1 MTENSVQKNGNPA
14 EERNADR
21 PASTRRGGG
30 RVFCFGALVAD
41 IIASGVGPEKDW
53 HEKQR
58 IPSIGIHLG
67 GDAANQAVRLADL
80 GVPVA
85 LVSCTG
91 RDLNGMMLL
100 TALKNRG
107 VDTAYITE
115 KDAYGTGTAV
125 VLVSPEG
132 ERHIFSSGGAHSTI
146 SRKDFPSLPEDCA
159 AVSLGSLFLMP
170 DFEEAPDGLLEIL
183 KEAQARHIPVIAD
196 MASDKQHKGPGGVT
210 PFLPYIDW
218 FLPSAKDAMDLTKT
232 ASPEDAALAFRA
244 AGAKNV
250 VIKCGGDGALYLPE
264 DTDPLPNPEDP
275 EPRQNR
281 EDPEPLRSPETPDT
295 FIRSQE
301 AQDPF
306 IRIPALPVAPADT
319 TGAGDTF
326 VGLFVSRIIKGVRP
340 EDAIRFACTGASLST
355 LHQGA
360 SAVPV
365 TEEEILEAMKQRY

>member
-1 MTENSVQKNGNPA
+1 MTDMDLQKNTFPA
-14 EERNADR
+14 EDAGRSRQAS
-21 PASTRRGGG
+21 PAAGQAALSQAG
-30 RVFCFGALVAD
+30 RVYCFGALVAD

-80 GVPVA
+80 GVPVS
-85 LVSCTG
+85 LVSCVG

-100 TALKNRG
+100 AALKNRG
-107 VDTAYITE
+107 VGTAFVTE
-115 KDAYGTGTAV
+115 KEEYGTGTAV

-132 ERHIFSSGGAHSTI
+132 ERHIFSSGGAHSTV
-146 SRKDFPSLPEDCA
+146 SGKDFPSLPEDCA
-159 AVSLGSLFLMP
+159 AVSIGSLFLLP
-170 DFEEAPDGLLEIL
+170 DFEEDPDGLLAIL
-183 KEAQARHIPVIAD
+183 KEAKTRHIPVIAD

-210 PFLPYIDW
+210 PFLPYTDW

-232 ASPEDAALAFRA
+232 VSPEAAALAFRA

-264 DTDPLPNPEDP
+264 GSD
-275 EPRQNR
+275 R
-281 EDPEPLRSPETPDT
+281 
-295 FIRSQE
+295 FVKV
-301 AQDPF
+301 
-306 IRIPALPVAPADT
+306 PALPVEPADT

-326 VGLFVSRIIKGVRP
+326 VGLFVSRLMKGDDP
-340 EDAIRFACTGASLST
+340 EAAIRFACTGASLST

-365 TEEEILEAMKQRY
+365 TEEEIRKAMEEYR